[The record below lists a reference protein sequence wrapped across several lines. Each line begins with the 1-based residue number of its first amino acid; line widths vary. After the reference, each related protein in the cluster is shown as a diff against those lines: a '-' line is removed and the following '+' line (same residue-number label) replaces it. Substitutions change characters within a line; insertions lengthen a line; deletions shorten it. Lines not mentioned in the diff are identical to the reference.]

1 MRPKT
6 KNKMKKLTTI
16 LILFVAITVNAQDK
30 NDEKKSNWKKGGNI
44 TFLFN
49 QSAFKNWQ
57 AGGINSIA
65 GNLNLNYDFNY
76 AKNDWTWDNK
86 IIATYGLTKLK
97 GQGTQKTDDRL
108 EFNSLFGKKAKGFWY
123 YSGFFNFKT
132 QMSSTDVG
140 GVQQSHF
147 FSPAY
152 FQFGPG
158 MLWKKHD
165 NLKVNIAPA
174 TSKLVVVHS
183 HFTDNLTA
191 GSSYFGVEPN
201 KTTRYEFGFAANAYY
216 KFELLENV
224 SMENIL
230 NLYSNYLDK
239 PGNIDL
245 DYTINFVMKINK
257 YMSTNLS
264 LQAIYDDN
272 AIKALQTKEIF
283 GLGVNYI
290 F

>member
-1 MRPKT
+1 MI
-6 KNKMKKLTTI
+6 KKISIVCIVLFTTTI
-16 LILFVAITVNAQDK
+16 YAQ
-30 NDEKKSNWKKGGNI
+30 EKTTENPSNWKKNGTV

-57 AGGINSIA
+57 AGGVNNIA
-65 GNLNLNYDFNY
+65 GNLSLNYDFNY
-76 AKNDWTWDNK
+76 AKNNWTWDNK
-86 IIATYGLTKLK
+86 IIASYGLTKLK
-97 GQGTQKTDDRL
+97 DQGTKKTDDRL
-108 EFNSLFGKKAKGFWY
+108 EFNSLVGKKSKGFWY
-123 YSGFFNFKT
+123 YSGFLNFKT

-152 FQFGPG
+152 LQFGPG
-158 MLWKKHD
+158 MLWKKSN
-165 NLKVNIAPA
+165 NLKINIAPA
-174 TSKLVVVHS
+174 TSKLVMVHS
-183 HFTDNLTA
+183 HFTENLA
-191 GSSYFGVEPN
+191 IGSSYFGVDPN
-201 KTTRYEFGFAANAYY
+201 KTTRYEFGVALNGYY
-216 KFELLENV
+216 KLELLKNV

-245 DYTINFVMKINK
+245 DYTVNFVMKINK
-257 YMSTNLS
+257 YMSTNVTI
-264 LQAIYDDN
+264 QAIYDDN
-272 AIKALQTKEIF
+272 AIKALQTKEVF

>member
-1 MRPKT
+1 MR
-6 KNKMKKLTTI
+6 KLATI
-16 LILFVAITVNAQDK
+16 LILLVAFTVNAQDK
-30 NDEKKSNWKKGGNI
+30 KEEVKSNWKKGGNI

-57 AGGINSIA
+57 AGGTNSVS
-65 GNLNLNYDFNY
+65 GTFGLNYDFNY
-76 AKNDWTWDNK
+76 AKDNWTWDNK
-86 IIATYGLTKLK
+86 IIASYGLTKLK
-97 GQGTQKTDDRL
+97 GEGTQKTDDRL
-108 EFNSLFGKKAKGFWY
+108 EFNSLLGKKAEGNWY
-123 YSGFFNFKT
+123 YSAFFNFKT
-132 QMSSTDVG
+132 QMSSTDVN

-174 TSKLVVVHS
+174 TSKLILI
-183 HFTDNLTA
+183 DGDLTKNGEA
-191 GSSYFGVEPN
+191 FGVAQG
-201 KTTRYEFGFAANAYY
+201 KTSRYELGAAVNAYY
-216 KFELLENV
+216 KVELLENV

-239 PGNIDL
+239 PGNVDI

-272 AIKALQTKEIF
+272 AIKDLQTKEVF
-283 GLGVNYI
+283 GLGINYI

>member
-1 MRPKT
+1 MR
-6 KNKMKKLTTI
+6 KLVTI
-16 LILFVAITVNAQDK
+16 LILLVAFTVNAQDK
-30 NDEKKSNWKKGGNI
+30 KEEVKSNWKKGGNI

-57 AGGINSIA
+57 AGGTNNIA
-65 GNLNLNYDFNY
+65 GNLGLNYDFNY
-76 AKNDWTWDNK
+76 AKDNWTWDNK
-86 IIATYGLTKLK
+86 IIASYGLTKLK
-97 GQGTQKTDDRL
+97 GQGTQKTDDRFEL
-108 EFNSLFGKKAKGFWY
+108 NSLLGKKAEGYWY
-123 YSGFFNFKT
+123 YSAFANFKT
-132 QMSSTDVG
+132 QMSSTDIG

-152 FQFGPG
+152 LQFGPG

-174 TSKLVVVHS
+174 TSKLVMVHS
-183 HFTDNLTA
+183 HFTDNLAA
-191 GSSYFGVEPN
+191 GTTYFGVDPN
-201 KTTRYEFGFAANAYY
+201 KTLRYELGAAVNAYY
-216 KFELLENV
+216 KVELIENV

-239 PGNIDL
+239 PGNIDV

-272 AIKALQTKEIF
+272 AIKALQTKEVF